1 MEKNKRTYSRDNS
14 LKKVKTID
22 GGDIDED
29 DDDDDDDDEEFSCD
43 MIDPLIQSPKPID
56 SQVFIME
63 HSNSS
68 KKLTKS
74 PPDKQEQSPQQT
86 PNHHYRHLHS
96 QSPQQ
101 QQQSSLNR
109 RQLFSEID
117 IKSRNSLEP
126 SCMLNDTV
134 VEFYMAHLLDKLA
147 AYKRE
152 KIHVFSTFFYN
163 KIKKLSQLSEA
174 KLNETVRRWD
184 KHVKL
189 FDKDYLIIPI
199 CNACH
204 WVLLIVCFPSLAPAH
219 DDPIVINQSLDSKH
233 TTRAL
238 MIILDSMGYKYMNK
252 FHESVRIF
260 LHSRWSFEKPNEEI
274 KNFKDPSAFRVINA
288 KVPKQR
294 NHYDCGIYLLNS
306 FEKFIDNPLSSY
318 YKIIESKDL
327 ASEWAVDPTH
337 KRVIIKSLLYDKRDQ
352 SSSEYEKK
360 T

>member
-22 GGDIDED
+22 GPDIDED
-29 DDDDDDDDEEFSCD
+29 DDDDDDDEDFSCD
-43 MIDPLIQSPKPID
+43 LIDPLIQSPKSID
-56 SQVFIME
+56 SQVFITE
-63 HSNSS
+63 HSDSP
-68 KKLTKS
+68 KKSNKS
-74 PPDKQEQSPQQT
+74 PEGKQEPSPQQT
-86 PNHHYRHLHS
+86 PTHHNHQYRHLHY

-101 QQQSSLNR
+101 QSSMNR

-117 IKSRNSLEP
+117 IKSRKSLEP

-134 VEFYMAHLLDKLA
+134 VEFYMAYLLDKLSA
-147 AYKRE
+147 FRRE

-163 KIKKLSQLSEA
+163 KIKKLSQQSEA

-219 DDPIVINQSLDSKH
+219 DDPIVINQNLDSKH
-233 TTRAL
+233 APRGL
-238 MIILDSMGYKYMNK
+238 MIIFDSMGYKYMSK
-252 FHESVRIF
+252 FPEPVRIF
-260 LHSRWSFEKPNEEI
+260 LHFRWSFEKPNEEM
-274 KNFKDPSAFRVINA
+274 KNFRDPSAFRVINA

-306 FEKFIDNPLSSY
+306 FEKFIGDPLSSF

-327 ASEWAVDPTH
+327 TLEWAVNPTH
-337 KRVIIKSLLYDKRDQ
+337 KRVIIKSLIYDKKGQ
-352 SSSEYEKK
+352 TSSDYKRI
-360 T
+360 